1 MDTKEQKGLNQKNN
15 HATSHIL
22 NIFPSILRYIFL
34 GVTESFK
41 IIIQIIIYAFQG
53 FYGIFIG
60 SFLKLFSS
68 ASGAVDKTYRATK
81 EAAVKSTKKAKENT
95 SKFSASFQK
104 IYEKSGFVQKQKE
117 KLLKEREM
125 LLQDLNTDDAKRT
138 TKASVYRWKA
148 KKNNKMYQGTFTGFS
163 KLDVNSYLINEGYE
177 VYSIET
183 NKWINF
189 IYGQSSIIAQKMS
202 NKDLIFWL
210 TQLSTYIK
218 SGIPLTDSVRILAN
232 QMGKEGNRKRAF
244 ESIVYELTMG
254 ETFSR
259 ALEKQ
264 GTIFPTLLINMLK
277 AAEATGELEETLDD
291 MANYYSE
298 IESTRKQMISAMT
311 YPAII
316 LLFSFIVIS
325 FIMIYVIPQFIAIYE
340 QSSIEISG
348 VTLAVIH
355 ISDFFRNNIL
365 TLILFIV
372 IFVVALSILYKQVKA
387 FRKTIQIFLMHMPVI
402 GKIIIYNELT
412 IFTKTFASLLK
423 NNVFITESID
433 ILSKITDNEVYK
445 EIMFD
450 TINNIAK
457 GEKISKSFENHWA
470 IPDVAYYMIVTGE
483 STGELASMMQRVS
496 IYYQEQHRNI
506 ITSLKAIIE
515 PILIIFLAVV
525 VGIVILAV
533 IIPMFQMYETIG

>member
-1 MDTKEQKGLNQKNN
+1 MYITVDVKEQKGLTKKNKTN
-15 HATSHIL
+15 T
-22 NIFPSILRYIFL
+22 PSIIGSFFHYMIT
-34 GVTESFK
+34 GMVETFK
-41 IIIQIIIYAFQG
+41 IIPQIFIYAFHG
-53 FYGIFIG
+53 FYHIFIG
-60 SFLKLFSS
+60 SFLKLFSK
-68 ASGAVDKTYRATK
+68 ASSTVDKTYK
-81 EAAVKSTKKAKENT
+81 EAKEVATKAKEQ
-95 SKFSASFQK
+95 KESFTTKMSQK
-104 IYEKSGFVQKQKE
+104 LGLGKKQKE
-117 KLLKEREM
+117 KLEKERQA
-125 LLQDLNTDDAKRT
+125 LLNDLNSEDAKRL

-148 KKNNKMYQGTFTGFS
+148 KKNGKMYQGTFTGFS

-177 VYSIET
+177 VYRIET
-183 NKWINF
+183 NQWINF
-189 IYGQSSIIAQKMS
+189 IYGQSSFIAQKMS

-218 SGIPLTDSVRILAN
+218 SGIPLTDSVRILTN

-264 GTIFPTLLINMLK
+264 GTIFPSLLINMLK

-298 IESTRKQMISAMT
+298 IESTRKQMVSAMT

-325 FIMIYVIPQFIAIYE
+325 FIMIYVIPQFIQIYD

-348 VTLAVIH
+348 VTLAVIR
-355 ISDFFRNNIL
+355 ISDFFKNNIT
-365 TLILFIV
+365 TLILIIAV
-372 IFVVALSILYKQVKA
+372 IAVALAMVYKQVKA
-387 FRKTIQIFLMHMPVI
+387 FRKTMQIFLMHLPVI

-423 NNVFITESID
+423 NNVFITDSMD

-445 EIMFD
+445 EIMFE

-496 IYYQEQHRNI
+496 VYYQEQHRNL

-533 IIPMFQMYETIG
+533 IIPMFQMYDAIG